1 MDDSA
6 MTVYRNRLDIHLHP
20 WSTDFSLLLL
30 LLWKTFKIL
39 FKYSFIKTSDKPQM
53 NTTATTGISDAGAAP
68 VGTNYNV
75 CR

>member
-1 MDDSA
+1 M
-6 MTVYRNRLDIHLHP
+6 
-20 WSTDFSLLLL
+20 
-30 LLWKTFKIL
+30 
-39 FKYSFIKTSDKPQM
+39 TSDIPQM